1 MEEINKQQQMFLSE
15 YCPQEKSTPGKFTY
29 IWPSHRKWINVP
41 EFEKMHLVIFMV
53 RIDSWIIEKVLKFA
67 EQFSSPGESLEKWNK
82 VM

>member
-1 MEEINKQQQMFLSE
+1 MFLSE
-15 YCPQEKSTPGKFTY
+15 YCPQEINSREIHLHLTFSSKMNK
-29 IWPSHRKWINVP
+29 INVP

-67 EQFSSPGESLEKWNK
+67 EQFCSPGKSLEKWNK